1 MASQMRMYCIL
12 GMTVYMGFVLLL
24 SVGSKNSTA
33 AVFQVTEL
41 APGIE
46 NPYDAASINAFSLGA
61 LLDREYFVNVFG
73 MSNVPPEIGLP
84 DATITRPPVPTIA
97 FLFPF
102 ALILLLSQ
110 RRRLVEKMYNYFAF
124 PVF

>member
-1 MASQMRMYCIL
+1 MTRRSRRYCVLSMA
-12 GMTVYMGFVLLL
+12 VYMGFLLLL
-24 SVGSKNSTA
+24 SPGHTNNTA

-41 APGIE
+41 ATGIE
-46 NPYDAASINAFSLGA
+46 KPYDAKPINAFSLET
-61 LLDREYFVNVFG
+61 LFDREYFVNVFG

-84 DATITRPPVPTIA
+84 DATITRTPVPTIA

-102 ALILLLSQ
+102 ALILLLLQS
-110 RRRLVEKMYNYFAF
+110 RRLVEKMYNYFAF